1 MSSYSQITAVRDAL
15 SSIAGVA
22 TCEIGIEANITAAS
36 YPIIRVVPSVLR
48 PQNQGMIERTGT
60 EVLVYYGELSY
71 AFEDG
76 GLEAQYEWLLNMEAE
91 IRSTLTLYRI
101 DYTWIDTV
109 MDEDRMPGYKLFASR
124 ILVRGC

>member
-1 MSSYSQITAVRDAL
+1 MSSYSQITAVKDAL
-15 SSIAGVA
+15 SGIAGVE
-22 TCEIGIEANITAAS
+22 TCKVGIEANITAAS